1 MLLICHKF
9 ALLPGCRLPAET
21 ASAHASNVHLIPP
34 TPGPLQVDH
43 HADGTLGDACDFFVA
58 RFPQKLDL
66 AARPPKDEA
75 SAAIY
80 EKARQAFGRIRLR
93 QCHGGRSRV
102 SAAASLHPRVV
113 VIIMG

>member
-9 ALLPGCRLPAET
+9 ALLPGCRLPVET
-21 ASAHASNVHLIPP
+21 ASAHASNVRLIPP

-43 HADGTLGDACDFFVA
+43 HDDGTLGDACDFFVA

-66 AARPPKDEA
+66 AAMPPKDEA

-80 EKARQAFGRIRLR
+80 EKARAHPAAPMSWGRT
-93 QCHGGRSRV
+93 RV
-102 SAAASLHPRVV
+102 SATTSLHPRVV